1 MMETIYSYVLRTDD
15 GAAPNPLWGICTL
28 TICKPVIRRTA
39 KVGDWVIGVG
49 SANAKVCKGKFE
61 SYSNKLVYA
70 MKITAIKAL
79 AEYDAYCFEHIP
91 NKIPQ
96 WDKGDW
102 KSRVGDCIYDYSN
115 GDNPILRKGVHN
127 EYCRNTD
134 LSGCN
139 ALLSDCFFYF
149 GKEAKEIPP
158 HLHEIVK
165 KNRGHKKI
173 INPKIIS
180 DFEAWITQFEQNK
193 LYADP
198 INAWFY
204 MGEVSDE
211 EIAKCSKICASDDA
225 ADKEEI
231 IN

>member
-15 GAAPNPLWGICTL
+15 GAAPNPLWGTCTL

-39 KVGDWVIGVG
+39 KVSDWVIGVG
-49 SANAKVCKGKFE
+49 SANVEVSKRKFE

-70 MKITAIKAL
+70 MKITDIKSL
-79 AEYDAYCFEHIP
+79 AEYDAYCREHIP

-102 KSRVGDCIYDYSN
+102 KFRVGDCIYDFSN
-115 GDNPILRKGVHN
+115 GDNPTLRKGVHN
-127 EYCRNTD
+127 EDCRGTD
-134 LSGCN
+134 LRGCN

-149 GKEAKEIPP
+149 GRDAKEIPP
-158 HLHEIVK
+158 HLHEIIK
-165 KNRGHKKI
+165 RNRGHKKI
-173 INPKIIS
+173 MNPKIIS
-180 DFEAWITQFEQNK
+180 DFEAWINQFEPNR
-193 LYADP
+193 LYDDP
-198 INAWFY
+198 LNAWFY

-211 EIAKCSKICASDDA
+211 YIARCSKICASDDIA
-225 ADKEEI
+225 GDEEI